1 MKYVFFGTPD
11 FAVGVLEKMIE
22 AKIPPVAVI
31 CNPDRPF
38 GRKKIVTPPPV
49 KILAQK
55 HAIEIFQPEKLDTDA
70 IRRLKQYDADVF
82 VVVAY
87 SKILKKDIIEI
98 PRLGVIGVHPSL
110 LPKYRG
116 ATPIQSVI
124 LAGEKETGATLFMI
138 DEKIDHGSILAQEI
152 LPIENPTYKELEHQ
166 LARLSGKLL
175 AETLPKFITGSITP
189 KLQDESNATLTKK
202 FETADAK
209 IDPVI
214 LSEAKNL
221 GGQAAIEI
229 ERKIRAFNPEPGAWT
244 IINGKRTKLL
254 EAEIVDGKLKL
265 KTIQVAGGKV
275 SPSTFSS
282 ANLRI
287 E

>member
-11 FAVGVLEKMIE
+11 FAAGVLEKLIE
-22 AKIPPVAVI
+22 AKMPPVAVI

-38 GRKKIVTPPPV
+38 GKKRIITPPPV
-49 KILAQK
+49 KVLAEK
-55 HAIEIFQPEKLDTDA
+55 HALEVFQPEMLDASAIQKL
-70 IRRLKQYDADVF
+70 KEFQADVF
-82 VVVAY
+82 VVAAY
-87 SKILKKDIIEI
+87 STILKKDVIEI
-98 PRLGVIGVHPSL
+98 PSLGVIGVHPSL

-124 LAGEKETGATLFMI
+124 LAGEKETGATLFLI
-138 DEKIDHGSILAQEI
+138 DEKVDHGSILSQTT
-152 LPIENPTYKELEHQ
+152 LSIENPSYKELEHQ

-189 KLQDESNATLTKK
+189 QPQDESKATLTKK

-209 IDPVI
+209 IDPAI

-221 GGQAAIEI
+221 GGQVAIDI
-229 ERKIRAFNPEPGAWT
+229 ERKIRAFNPEPGAFT
-244 IINGKRTKLL
+244 LSPSKGGLKRVKLL

-265 KTIQVAGGKV
+265 KTTQVAGKNPV
-275 SPSTFSS
+275 TAF
-282 ANLRI
+282 
-287 E
+287 

>member
-11 FAVGVLEKMIE
+11 FAAGVLEKLIE
-22 AKIPPVAVI
+22 AKIPPVAVV

-38 GRKKIVTPPPV
+38 GRKKVITPPPV
-49 KILAQK
+49 KVLAEK
-55 HAIEIFQPEKLDTDA
+55 HALEVFQPENLDADA
-70 IRRLKQYDADVF
+70 IRGLKQYGADVF
-82 VVVAY
+82 VVAAY

-124 LAGEKETGATLFMI
+124 LDGEKETGTTLFMI
-138 DEKIDHGSILAQEI
+138 DEKVDHGSILAQEI

-189 KLQDESNATLTKK
+189 KPQDESKATLTKK

-209 IDPVI
+209 VDLEKDPP
-214 LSEAKNL
+214 A
-221 GGQAAIEI
+221 EI
-229 ERKIRAFNPEPGAWT
+229 ERRIRAFNPEPGAWAM
-244 IINGKRTKLL
+244 INGKRTKLL
-254 EAEIVDGKLKL
+254 EAELVDGKLKL
-265 KTIQVAGGKV
+265 KTIQVAGKN
-275 SPSTFSS
+275 PTS
-282 ANLRI
+282 A
-287 E
+287 